1 MLPQAIF
8 SINDGGMLRLHLNQ
22 RPQIFSEHGTGYM
35 IALIGMKKLEGK
47 S

>member
-22 RPQIFSEHGTGYM
+22 RPQIFSRFGSRG
-35 IALIGMKKLEGK
+35 GKGKKGN
-47 S
+47 